1 MRPWELHPPSLELQL
16 LQLLELELFELLVE
30 LLVELELLKWTFR
43 SQEVARTCGSIGEA
57 PGRCKITGLAEKN
70 MAFFGYPLG
79 TGTIFVI
86 QQCSHSIYLIHH
98 SATKFQV
105 QSSLPHFPS
114 LNFHCESL
122 LQNTMHP
129 QAMHDIPK
137 IMFQMSFEELEKLL
151 YKLN

>member
-57 PGRCKITGLAEKN
+57 PGKMQKYRTCLKHGL
-70 MAFFGYPLG
+70 FGYPLG
-79 TGTIFVI
+79 TGTIF
-86 QQCSHSIYLIHH
+86 
-98 SATKFQV
+98 ATKSQE

-137 IMFQMSFEELEKLL
+137 IMFQMTVR
-151 YKLN
+151 N